1 MEKPK
6 TIGEIGDCIIQ
17 EMERQGYSPHTIK
30 QFRYKVRELQSYVQE
45 KTGEDYF
52 SEELGLGYLQ
62 EVTGFPFQ
70 EPRALTRSE
79 TPYFL
84 AVRRI
89 ENYQSYGA
97 LLCGIKKK
105 HDVGWKMEDAEII
118 AIFIESMQTADNSDA
133 TRKLRLNHL
142 KAFYKFLSSQGIRG
156 IHGITA
162 QMISDYV
169 ISLQVY
175 SPVYNQ
181 HLLGTLRH
189 YFRFLKKAG
198 LAECDWSDA
207 VPRVIVPAN
216 QNVPALWEKSEI
228 ELLLKSIDR
237 GNATGKRNYAIIL
250 FVVSLGLRASDVA
263 ALKLE
268 NLKWERSELD
278 LVQHKTKKRITQPI
292 PADVGWAL
300 IDYIRF
306 GRPTVDE
313 PFVFLTSKAPYTQLT
328 ASAIC
333 SILSRQMRSCGIKK
347 QAGTSQGMHSLRH
360 ALARRLLINGTPL
373 STIAEVMGH
382 ATYSSSAPYLKVDI
396 EGLRECALSIGGEP
410 NGE

>member
-6 TIGEIGDCIIQ
+6 TISEIANCITQ
-17 EMERQGYSPHTIK
+17 EMERQGYSPHTVK
-30 QFRYKVRELQSYVQE
+30 QFRNKVRQLQSYVQR

-62 EVTGFPFQ
+62 EATGFSFQ

-97 LLCGIKKK
+97 LLCGPKKQ
-105 HDVGWKMEDAEII
+105 HDDDWEMEDAEII
-118 AIFIESMQTADNSDA
+118 AIFIESMQSADNSDA
-133 TRKLRLNHL
+133 TKKLRLNHL
-142 KAFYKFLSSQGIRG
+142 KCFYKFLSRQGIRG
-156 IHGITA
+156 IYGITT
-162 QMISDYV
+162 QTISDYV
-169 ISLQVY
+169 VSLQVY
-175 SPVYNQ
+175 SPVYNK

-189 YFRFLKKAG
+189 YFRFLKKAE
-198 LAECDWSDA
+198 LVERDWSDA

-237 GNATGKRNYAIIL
+237 GNPTGKRNYAIIL
-250 FVVSLGLRASDVA
+250 FVVSLGLRVSDVS

-278 LVQHKTKKRITQPI
+278 LIQHKTKKRIVQPI

-306 GRPTVDE
+306 GRPNVNE
-313 PFVFLTSKAPYTQLT
+313 PFVFLAAKAPYTQLT
-328 ASAIC
+328 TGAIS
-333 SILSRQMRSCGIKK
+333 SILNRQMRICGIEKRL
-347 QAGTSQGMHSLRH
+347 GTSQGMHSLRH
-360 ALARRLLINGTPL
+360 ALARRLLENDTPL

-396 EGLRECALSIGGEP
+396 EGLRKCALSIGGGFDDE
-410 NGE
+410 